1 MTVTDSRRTGT
12 SIYNISRVK
21 QTTGWRR
28 RSETPAN
35 LRGGLGR
42 ARAATGTT
50 GMAATARLG
59 PAHRLPAIRDGVGV
73 AMLPL
78 PVAPKATAGGKRCGQ
93 DRWLSTTS
101 TSWVWFLGGLG
112 FRLPPQSL
120 SASLRRQ
127 RAAKLLP
134 RHTNQACLSQK
145 NTGKE
150 KKKKTHQKTR
160 GLFLVED
167 GAAGSKGWQGRQP
180 GGTAGMAEEDAPA
193 AGMEGME
200 EGGLEKGGTGGDEG
214 TGERGGGP
222 SPWSLGAASQTL
234 FAFLISG
241 PGGHLGV
248 LAKPMFFR
256 TFLQKKTAA
265 LCSGLGRVKLT
276 VWKSLFQDPIPYYRF
291 KGKYEFNS
299 FKEIWR

>member
-1 MTVTDSRRTGT
+1 MPAQPTGPAHSPHFIVVSPGLLKSPRPSLSSTWLLPSTKIVFTTVTLGTPMATVLTGTGRGHRQPHRRQLAAKAAGQRAQTGPTADTPGMLGAGWPLTRDAFLGFLGWFFFQQHAVTVTDSRRTGT

-101 TSWVWFLGGLG
+101 TSQVWFLGGLG

-134 RHTNQACLSQK
+134 RHANQA
-145 NTGKE
+145 
-150 KKKKTHQKTR
+150 
-160 GLFLVED
+160 
-167 GAAGSKGWQGRQP
+167 
-180 GGTAGMAEEDAPA
+180 
-193 AGMEGME
+193 
-200 EGGLEKGGTGGDEG
+200 
-214 TGERGGGP
+214 
-222 SPWSLGAASQTL
+222 
-234 FAFLISG
+234 
-241 PGGHLGV
+241 
-248 LAKPMFFR
+248 
-256 TFLQKKTAA
+256 
-265 LCSGLGRVKLT
+265 
-276 VWKSLFQDPIPYYRF
+276 
-291 KGKYEFNS
+291 
-299 FKEIWR
+299 

>member
-101 TSWVWFLGGLG
+101 TSRVWFLGGLG

-134 RHTNQACLSQK
+134 RHTNQACSSQK

-150 KKKKTHQKTR
+150 KKKNTPKNKR
-160 GLFLVED
+160 AVPGRRWSC
-167 GAAGSKGWQGRQP
+167 GKQGVAR
-180 GGTAGMAEEDAPA
+180 PA
-193 AGMEGME
+193 AGWDGRD
-200 EGGLEKGGTGGDEG
+200 GGGGCAGSWDGGDGGGWVGKGGDRRGRGDRG
-214 TGERGGGP
+214 TWGRAQPMEPGSCQP
-222 SPWSLGAASQTL
+222 D
-234 FAFLISG
+234 FICISYLRPRRA
-241 PGGHLGV
+241 PGGV
-248 LAKPMFFR
+248 S
-256 TFLQKKTAA
+256 KTH
-265 LCSGLGRVKLT
+265 V
-276 VWKSLFQDPIPYYRF
+276 FQDIPPKENCSALLRSRTCQANCLEEPF
-291 KGKYEFNS
+291 PRPHSLLPLQGKV
-299 FKEIWR
+299 